1 MKIILKGWHSH
12 EGTWFP
18 AGTRLEVTDGERKEM
33 DRQGIAY
40 AAIAEK
46 PAEKAV
52 SEKPAEKEMPAAQP
66 EAPAPAPRT
75 RRKK

>member
-1 MKIILKGWHSH
+1 MTAVKIILKGWHSH
-12 EGTWFP
+12 EGTWLP

-33 DRQGIAY
+33 DRQGVAY
-40 AAIAEK
+40 TVEAEK
-46 PAEKAV
+46 PAEKEA
-52 SEKPAEKEMPAAQP
+52 PAAQP